1 MKQQIH
7 LLQKDFTTVDV
18 VFDDDISVDDLKE
31 RTVLAPHQR
40 FGGYT
45 YKAELS
51 LNLQVGDFVLVP
63 ARNSLKVVRV
73 IDVHP
78 YPKLDLEAKFAYKW
92 VIQKIDATA
101 YLQRMQ
107 EEQELME
114 ILQRLDWLEQ
124 EQKLKQRLLQASQN
138 DKTLI
143 TMLENKD

>member
-7 LLQKDFTTVDV
+7 LLQKDFTTIEV
-18 VFDDDISVDDLKE
+18 VFDDDISINDLKE

-45 YKAELS
+45 YKADLS
-51 LNLQVGDFVLVP
+51 LHLQVGDFVLVP
-63 ARNSLKVVRV
+63 ARDTLKVVRV

-78 YPKLDLEAKFAYKW
+78 YPKLDLNANFVYKW
-92 VIQKIDATA
+92 VVQKIDATA

-107 EEQELME
+107 EEQELTTL
-114 ILQRLDWLEQ
+114 LQRLEWLEQ
-124 EQKLKQRLLQASQN
+124 EQILKQRLLQASQN

-143 TMLENKD
+143 EMLENKE